1 MTECRDGLQSSVIGH
16 QTEFHHLSTHQI
28 QVIMLQK
35 RTDLRNIAIIAHV
48 DHGKTTLVDFMLRQA
63 HTFRENQQ
71 VAERVMDS
79 NDLERERGI
88 TILAKNTA
96 IRIPDE
102 NGNVVKINI
111 VDTPGHA
118 DFGGEVERIMN
129 MVDGVLLLVDAAE
142 GPMPQTRFVL
152 KKALER
158 GHKAIVVI
166 NKVDRKDA
174 EPARVLNET
183 FDLFIELG
191 ASDEQADFPVIYAKA
206 TTGQAGTSPDLGPD
220 LQPLFDVILR
230 HVPAPKVDAEAPL
243 QLLVTTLGYDDY
255 RGVTAVGRIFAGK
268 IEAGQRLARLTVAG
282 ENLPERARYLYQFQ
296 GLETIEVDEA
306 SAGDIVSL
314 AGLEGIGIG
323 ETLADPENPVALPT
337 IKVEEPT
344 VRMTFG
350 VNTSPFTGREG
361 KWSTSRRLR
370 ERLYDE
376 LRSNVALRV
385 EDTDSAENFLVSGR
399 GELHLGILIETMR
412 REGYEFQVSRPEVI
426 FHKAADGVTLL
437 EPYEEVHIE
446 TSTDTVGVVVEMLG
460 GRRGQM
466 MDMQDTGQ
474 GTTRLV
480 YVVPTRGLLGFR
492 YQFLTSTRGM
502 GVMNAIFHGY
512 DEMAG
517 PMASR
522 SSGSLVAWEAGTST
536 TYALKSAEERGV
548 LFIGP
553 GVDVYEG
560 MVVGENARTEDIAV
574 NVCKKKH
581 LTNMRSSR
589 GEMEIRLTAPRQMSL
604 DEAIEY
610 LSDDELLEVTP
621 ENFRIRKRILNTES
635 RGKQTKKVKELL
647 EV

>member
-1 MTECRDGLQSSVIGH
+1 MIE
-16 QTEFHHLSTHQI
+16 
-28 QVIMLQK
+28 

-48 DHGKTTLVDFMLRQA
+48 DHGKTTLVDGLLRQS
-63 HTFRENQQ
+63 HTFRENQHIE
-71 VAERVMDS
+71 ERVMDS

-96 IRIPDE
+96 ISLIEPVT
-102 NGNVVKINI
+102 NQPIKINI

-118 DFGGEVERIMN
+118 DFGGEVERVMN

-152 KKALER
+152 KKALQM

-191 ASDEQADFPVIYAKA
+191 ASEEQADFPVIYAQGSAGKA
-206 TTGQAGTSPDLGPD
+206 GLTPELGPD
-220 LQPLFDVILR
+220 LQPLFDVILQ
-230 HVPAPKVDAEAPL
+230 HIPAPTVDPDAPM
-243 QLLVTTLGYDDY
+243 QMLVTMLGYDDY
-255 RGVTAVGRIFAGK
+255 RGVTAIGRVFAGTIK
-268 IEAGQRLARLTVAG
+268 AGQKMARMKLDGTVS
-282 ENLPERARYLYQFQ
+282 PEAARYLYTFK
-296 GLETIEVDEA
+296 GLNKVEINEVK
-306 SAGDIVSL
+306 AGDIISL
-314 AGLEGIGIG
+314 AGLDGIAIG
-323 ETLADPENPVALPT
+323 ETLADPSNPVALPT

-350 VNTSPFTGREG
+350 VNTSPFTGKEG
-361 KWSTSRRLR
+361 KWGTSRKLR
-370 ERLYDE
+370 ERLFEE
-376 LRSNVALRV
+376 LRTNVSLRV
-385 EDTDSAENFLVSGR
+385 QETESAENFLVSGR

-426 FHKAADGVTLL
+426 YHKADDGVLL

-446 TSTDTVGVVVEMLG
+446 TSAETVGVVVEMLG
-460 GRRGQM
+460 SRRGKM

-474 GTTRLV
+474 GMTRIV
-480 YVVPTRGLLGFR
+480 YIVPTRGLLGFR
-492 YQFLTSTRGM
+492 YQFLTSTRGAGIM
-502 GVMNAIFHGY
+502 HTIFNGY
-512 DEMAG
+512 DEMSG

-522 SSGSLVAWEAGTST
+522 PRGSLVAWEAGTT
-536 TYALKSAEERGV
+536 TAYSLKSAEERGQ

-553 GVDVYEG
+553 GVEVYEG
-560 MVVGENARTEDIAV
+560 MVVGEYSRGMDLSV
-574 NVCKKKH
+574 NVCRKKH
-581 LTNMRSSR
+581 LTNMRAS
-589 GEMEIRLTAPRQMSL
+589 GGDMEIRLTPPRQMSL

-621 ENFRIRKRILNTES
+621 QSFRIRKRILNTDE
-635 RGKQTKKVKELL
+635 RGKQTKKSKEQFT
-647 EV
+647 EE